1 MVEERAI
8 CLGGSVSCGRLYLE
22 DLTFYMPD
30 GQRVEVKKTYKPD
43 GYSGHNMANL
53 VARHK
58 GRYHLLG
65 LFCRPGMKV
74 LDFPCGS
81 GYAAQLLKDQGVIY
95 EGRDF
100 DEPTLEYAR
109 HMYGGPKSGFN
120 FGDLTKPELAVGSYN
135 LIGCL
140 EGIEHI
146 SREFQFPA
154 VESFY
159 RALKPGGILVVSSP
173 ESSTGESG
181 SGRDN
186 RWHKWELSR
195 NDFLSMLHSYFGE
208 ESVEL
213 ITLKEVL
220 HTGVMSTCFYAV
232 CRKSI

>member
-1 MVEERAI
+1 MAEVI
-8 CLGGSVSCGRLYLE
+8 HLGGSISCGRLYLD
-22 DLTFYMPD
+22 DLDFDMPG
-30 GQRVEVKKTYKPD
+30 GQHVSVKKTFKPD
-43 GYSGHNMANL
+43 GRPGHDTANL
-53 VARHK
+53 IARHR

-81 GYAAQLLKDQGVIY
+81 GYAAQLLEAQGIIY

-109 HMYGGPKSGFN
+109 HMYSGPKSRFN
-120 FGDLTKPELAVGSYN
+120 FGDLTKPELATGNYD

-146 SREFQFPA
+146 NQGFQLPA
-154 VESFY
+154 IEAFWQ
-159 RALKPGGILVVSSP
+159 ALKPGGILVISSP
-173 ESSTGESG
+173 ENSSGES
-181 SGRDN
+181 SPGRDN
-186 RWHKWELSR
+186 QWHEWELNK
-195 NDFLSMLHSYFGE
+195 NDFMVLLASVFE
-208 ESVEL
+208 AKNVEL
-213 ITLKEVL
+213 ITLREVL